1 MNSCARCVRSPA
13 PLAWSRHML
22 ISVPMISKKTPDC
35 AVSFTQGIEELE
47 PQNWV
52 AGLEQTM
59 LIVLVLGRWLM
70 PKGDMTR
77 DQLSQLLMAY
87 VGLGADILDIF
98 DTFKEPE
105 VENNRAVVIV
115 GLALFSWALMQF
127 PLVLTQKK
135 ASQGE
140 LPQRS
145 RNSLSCCREPL
156 SSCPSCCSNEVW
168 SLLLTVGL
176 QDAPFLVYRL
186 YLMIKEQ
193 VQNQLMIFFTCKN
206 ILIVLLEL
214 YRIFVVQFEQQEQE
228 PALHRCGA
236 LVTCVQTFGGNNEE
250 QAEEQESKQRRSAEQ
265 SRCTDMEMGLD
276 GDEDHRVST

>member
-1 MNSCARCVRSPA
+1 MNTEYHAYFSVQMFLKNRQNCA
-13 PLAWSRHML
+13 L
-22 ISVPMISKKTPDC
+22 
-35 AVSFTQGIEELE
+35 SFIQGIEELE
-47 PQNWV
+47 PENWV

-70 PKGDMTR
+70 PKGDMSR
-77 DQLSQLLMAY
+77 DQLSQLLMVY

-105 VENNRAVVIV
+105 VKTNKAVVIV

-127 PLVLTQKK
+127 PLVLTQTR
-135 ASQGE
+135 ATQGDV
-140 LPQRS
+140 PQQS
-145 RNSLSCCREPL
+145 RNDFPSTDDP
-156 SSCPSCCSNEVW
+156 SSSSPSCCSNEIW

-186 YLMIKEQ
+186 FLMIKEQ

-214 YRIFVVQFEQQEQE
+214 YRIFVVQFEQQVRESVLE
-228 PALHRCGA
+228 RCGTLA
-236 LVTCVQTFGGNNEE
+236 TYCQTREGSQEE
-250 QAEEQESKQRRSAEQ
+250 EEKDKPGLSVERSHHI
-265 SRCTDMEMGLD
+265 DMETGLD
-276 GDEDHRVST
+276 GEEDYRVSM